1 MRLVDE
7 EHPQD
12 GGMTALGDSKMLSR
26 LAATRGGA
34 GKRTVPVRSRGNGTE
49 RDAST
54 RTFEDPE
61 SSLDESTARSATWRT
76 SMALAPP
83 AVSASGG
90 ISTENRCCLV
100 SSGPLPERNSRLGS
114 FLLAERISPRA
125 SASAERDVRE
135 EFESE
140 SGVALRS
147 SDCRPSRRAA
157 KSEAPA
163 PPDQFE
169 QVQSSA
175 RWRGFGPRATS
186 RRARIRLPGVSGIF
200 PSATGGNR
208 RAVRPKSRLIVPSF
222 ARASPRRDGLR
233 RGRGRTASAV
243 QPHGRDSRVSAR
255 RARRW
260 RVRGRC
266 EEVRAEASGERG

>member
-90 ISTENRCCLV
+90 ISAENRCCLV

-147 SDCRPSRRAA
+147 SDCRP
-157 KSEAPA
+157 EA
-163 PPDQFE
+163 
-169 QVQSSA
+169 
-175 RWRGFGPRATS
+175 RG
-186 RRARIRLPGVSGIF
+186 
-200 PSATGGNR
+200 
-208 RAVRPKSRLIVPSF
+208 KK
-222 ARASPRRDGLR
+222 
-233 RGRGRTASAV
+233 
-243 QPHGRDSRVSAR
+243 
-255 RARRW
+255 
-260 RVRGRC
+260 
-266 EEVRAEASGERG
+266 